1 MAVERGLVL
10 VFTGNGKG
18 KTTAAL
24 GLALRA
30 LGQGMRVLM
39 LQFVKG
45 DTGPGELKAASRIE
59 GLEIRPLGIGFV
71 HLGDEKS
78 LAAHRQAA
86 ARALAEAWAAVRA
99 GEHEMVILD
108 EILYAAGLGLITEA
122 DVLGLVSAKPPGLHL
137 VLTGRGASAALV
149 QKADLVTEMVEVKHH
164 YGEGVKA
171 QKGIEF

>member
-1 MAVERGLVL
+1 MAERGLVM

-45 DTGPGELKAASRIE
+45 DTGPGELKAAAGIQ
-59 GLEIRPLGIGFV
+59 GFEIRPMGLGFV
-71 HLGDEKS
+71 HLGDEES
-78 LAAHRQAA
+78 LAKHREAA
-86 ARALAEAWAAVRA
+86 ARALAEAWTAVRS
-99 GEHEMVILD
+99 GEYEMIILD
-108 EILYAAGLGLITEA
+108 EILYAVKLGLISEA
-122 DVLGLVSAKPPGLHL
+122 DVLGLVEGKAPGLHL
-137 VLTGRGASAALV
+137 VLTGRDASPRLV
-149 QKADLVTEMVEVKHH
+149 DEADLVTEMLEVKHH
-164 YGEGVKA
+164 YRNGVKA

>member
-1 MAVERGLVL
+1 MAAGRGLVL

-59 GLEIRPLGIGFV
+59 GLEIRPLGLGFV
-71 HLGDEKS
+71 HLGDEES
-78 LAAHRQAA
+78 LTRHREAA
-86 ARALAEAWAAVRA
+86 ARALAEAWSAVRA

-108 EILYAAGLGLITEA
+108 EILYAVGLGLIAEA
-122 DVLGLVSAKPPGLHL
+122 DVLGLVEGKPPGLHL
-137 VLTGRGASAALV
+137 VLTGRGAWPRLV
-149 QKADLVTEMVEVKHH
+149 NKADLVTEMVEVKHH
-164 YGEGVKA
+164 YGNGVKA
-171 QKGIEF
+171 QKGIEY

>member
-1 MAVERGLVL
+1 MAAERGLVM

-45 DTGPGELKAASRIE
+45 DTGSGELKAASRIE

-71 HLGDEKS
+71 HLGDEKA
-78 LAAHRQAA
+78 LVKHREAA
-86 ARALAEAWAAVRA
+86 ARALAEGWTAVRA
-99 GEHEMVILD
+99 GAHEMVILD
-108 EILYAAGLGLITEA
+108 EILVAVKLGLITEA
-122 DVLGLVSAKPPGLHL
+122 DVLGLVEAKPPELHL
-137 VLTGRGASAALV
+137 VLTGRGASPRLV
-149 QKADLVTEMVEVKHH
+149 EMADLVTEMLEVKHH
-164 YGEGVKA
+164 YQDGVRA
-171 QKGIEF
+171 QKGIEY